1 MVLFP
6 LEKKLPFAAL
16 VVREQN
22 TNKASYQKKMWG
34 PRRAPAAMVRVRG
47 LSGCSVF
54 FSSGL
59 KPEPEPEPDSAPR
72 ATST

>member
-1 MVLFP
+1 
-6 LEKKLPFAAL
+6 
-16 VVREQN
+16 
-22 TNKASYQKKMWG
+22 MWG

-47 LSGCSVF
+47 LSGYSVF

-59 KPEPEPEPDSAPR
+59 KPDPDPEPDSAPR